1 MASVFLY
8 HVVGDLTVGKPEMME
23 FVETDTIE
31 AAIRA
36 IGDSTEGG
44 ITVWKKRSVHPG
56 FTENSEMRQQR
67 FVGILN
73 SLDIVSFLARDWCL
87 NNQEMALKTPVSEVV
102 VPDSS
107 LLKEVDPATR
117 LIDALE
123 LMKQGVRRLLVP
135 KSVGWK
141 GMSKRFSI
149 LYNGRWLNNID
160 TSSGDSANAILNT
173 NKPTTSY
180 STAIRDTFCCLSR
193 EDVIRFLIDCLGA
206 LAPLP
211 LASISSLETINPN
224 YSSIEAS
231 MPAINV
237 THKLPDDPTAV
248 AIVEHAPDGQYR
260 IIGEISA
267 SKLWKCD
274 YLAAAWALANLT
286 AGQFVMGVEDSM
298 TSRNPP
304 NFSVTSANGETLTN
318 GGGARKPK
326 KLFSSRSIG
335 FQNNPTSLSLGI
347 RSMYRGR
354 SAPLTCKVT
363 NSLAAVM
370 AQLLSH
376 RASHVWVTEDDN
388 EDVLVGIVGYAD
400 ILAAVTKLSS
410 PVVPSTQS
418 YECFG
423 TKQN

>member
-1 MASVFLY
+1 MNYFSQVSTLIYFVL
-8 HVVGDLTVGKPEMME
+8 LT
-23 FVETDTIE
+23 F
-31 AAIRA
+31 
-36 IGDSTEGG
+36 
-44 ITVWKKRSVHPG
+44 
-56 FTENSEMRQQR
+56 N
-67 FVGILN
+67 
-73 SLDIVSFLARDWCL
+73 DISSFFCL
-87 NNQEMALKTPVSEVV
+87 I
-102 VPDSS
+102 
-107 LLKEVDPATR
+107 R

-149 LYNGRWLNNID
+149 LYHGRWLKNID
-160 TSSGDSANAILNT
+160 SPNGDNTNAILHT
-173 NKPTTSY
+173 NKPSSSY
-180 STAIRDTFCCLSR
+180 ASPTRDRFCCLSR

-211 LASISSLETINPN
+211 LSSIASLGTINPN
-224 YSSIEAS
+224 YCYIEAS

-237 THKLPDDPTAV
+237 TYEPPDDPTAV
-248 AIVEHAPDGQYR
+248 AIVEPAADGQYK

-304 NFSVTSANGETLTN
+304 NFSVGAMNGDSLAN
-318 GGGARKPK
+318 GGGTRRAK
-326 KLFSSRSIG
+326 KFSSRSIG

-388 EDVLVGIVGYAD
+388 EDILVGIVGYAD
-400 ILAAVTKLSS
+400 ILATVTNISA
-410 PVVPSTQS
+410 PAITSTQS

-423 TKQN
+423 PDQN

>member
-8 HVVGDLTVGKPEMME
+8 HVVGDLTVGKPELME
-23 FVETDTIE
+23 FVETETVE

-44 ITVWKKRSVHPG
+44 IAVWKKRSVHPG
-56 FTENSEMRQQR
+56 FIEDSQMRQQR

-73 SLDIVSFLARDWCL
+73 SLDIVSFLAKDWCL
-87 NNQEMALKTPVSEVV
+87 ENQEMALKTPVSEVV
-102 VPDSS
+102 VHNNS

-149 LYNGRWLNNID
+149 LYNGRWLKNID
-160 TSSGDSANAILNT
+160 TSSGNNANAILST
-173 NKPTTSY
+173 NMPSSSY
-180 STAIRDTFCCLSR
+180 VSAIRDRFCCLSR
-193 EDVIRFLIDCLGA
+193 EDVIRFLIGCLGA

-211 LASISSLETINPN
+211 LSSISFLGAINPN
-224 YSSIEAS
+224 YCSIEAS
-231 MPAINV
+231 MPASNV

-248 AIVEHAPDGQYR
+248 AVVEPSPDGQYR

-267 SKLWKCD
+267 YKLWKCD

-304 NFSVTSANGETLTN
+304 NFSVSSTNCDSLANG
-318 GGGARKPK
+318 GSARMPK
-326 KLFSSRSIG
+326 KFSSRSIG

-376 RASHVWVTEDDN
+376 RASHVWVTEADN

-400 ILAAVTKLSS
+400 ILAAVTKPPSS
-410 PVVPSTQS
+410 VIHSTQS
-418 YECFG
+418 YDCLG
-423 TKQN
+423 TEQN

>member
-1 MASVFLY
+1 MASVLLY
-8 HVVGDLTVGKPEMME
+8 HVVGDLTVGKPELIE
-23 FVETDTIE
+23 FVETETVE
-31 AAIRA
+31 SAIKA
-36 IGDSTEGG
+36 IGDSTESG
-44 ITVWKKRSVHPG
+44 ITVWKKGSVLPG
-56 FTENSEMRQQR
+56 FIENSEMRQKR

-73 SLDIVSFLARDWCL
+73 SLDIVSFLAKDWCL
-87 NNQEMALKTPVSEVV
+87 ENQEMALKTPVSEVV
-102 VPDSS
+102 VPNNS

-149 LYNGRWLNNID
+149 LYNGRWLKSID
-160 TSSGDSANAILNT
+160 SSSGNVSTIPTT
-173 NKPTTSY
+173 NKPSPSY
-180 STAIRDTFCCLSR
+180 ASPIRDKFCCLSR
-193 EDVIRFLIDCLGA
+193 EDVIRFLIGCLGA

-211 LASISSLETINPN
+211 LSSISSLGAINPN
-224 YSSIEAS
+224 YISIEAS
-231 MPAINV
+231 TPAINV

-248 AIVEHAPDGQYR
+248 AVVDPAPDGENR

-267 SKLWKCD
+267 YKLWKCD

-298 TSRNPP
+298 MSRNPP
-304 NFSVTSANGETLTN
+304 NFSVCSTNGDTLANGGET
-318 GGGARKPK
+318 RKPK
-326 KLFSSRSIG
+326 KFSSRSIG

-376 RASHVWVTEDDN
+376 RASHVWVTEADN

-400 ILAAVTKLSS
+400 ILAAATKQWS
-410 PVVPSTQS
+410 PVIPSTQS
-418 YECFG
+418 FDFLGSE
-423 TKQN
+423 QN